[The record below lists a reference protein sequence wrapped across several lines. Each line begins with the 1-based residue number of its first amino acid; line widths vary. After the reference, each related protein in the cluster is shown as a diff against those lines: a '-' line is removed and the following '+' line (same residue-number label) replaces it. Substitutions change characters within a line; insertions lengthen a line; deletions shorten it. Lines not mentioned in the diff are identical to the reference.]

1 MSCDSA
7 GFAFPVNR
15 ASVSDSTINVP
26 WSDHSGWGGRI
37 RTAEWRDQNPLP
49 YHLATPQQSS
59 TQHRMQRRAIQSAR
73 DKTAPSVW
81 NSRRDALRILGALE
95 AGEDARTGTG
105 HARRDRRAVR
115 IDLSTQPRER
125 LGHLRAAR
133 AYYRFK
139 DVDGAA
145 FGKGAYWD
153 VGRISCQ
160 FRGLEDLSGT
170 HADPGPNHQKPA
182 RRQFHRRKPLPA
194 ALPPGRVPK
203 NKHRHVGSQ
212 LHPQQRQLFQAQL
225 TAPQRVERQ
234 QHAGRIRAAAAQPAT
249 GRNTFNDLDVR
260 AQGHPRSP
268 L

>member
-1 MSCDSA
+1 MSCASA
-7 GFAFPVNR
+7 GFAFPVNS
-15 ASVSDSTINVP
+15 ASGSDSTITVP
-26 WSDHSGWGGRI
+26 KSIYSGWGGRV
-37 RTAEWRDQNPLP
+37 RTSAWLDQNPLP
-49 YHLATPQQSS
+49 DPLATPQQSF

-145 FGKGAYWD
+145 FGKGAYCD
-153 VGRISCQ
+153 DGRISCQ
-160 FRGLEDLSGT
+160 FRGLEDLSGA
-170 HADPGPNHQKPA
+170 HADPGMNHQKPA
-182 RRQFHRRKPLPA
+182 RRQFHRDDPPPT
-194 ALPPGRVPK
+194 ALAPGRIPK
-203 NKHRHVGSQ
+203 NEHRPVGPQ
-212 LHPQQRQLFQAQL
+212 LHSQHRQPFQVQIAPPQG
-225 TAPQRVERQ
+225 VERQ
-234 QHAGRIRAAAAQPAT
+234 QH
-249 GRNTFNDLDVR
+249 
-260 AQGHPRSP
+260 
-268 L
+268 